1 MLSFV
6 NDYDEGAHPA
16 ILQRLLVTNFETLP
30 SYVSDRYRDLAKG
43 KIRGTIRRPEA
54 DVFFLAGIISRPTR
68 LYWTRSYTLI
78 KVYR

>member
-30 SYVSDRYRDLAKG
+30 SYVSDRYCDLAKG
-43 KIRGTIRRPEA
+43 KMRGTIGRPEA
-54 DVFFLAGIISRPTR
+54 DVFFLAGIIQAN
-68 LYWTRSYTLI
+68 
-78 KVYR
+78 